1 MAGYKAL
8 RRTLNMAHV
17 MPTLLFVHT
26 AFTMTSMGDIRND
39 IEFSRRLLDE
49 NRFATKVAMERVV
62 KLRLRPGSSVK
73 EHESLQRTLKNLALR
88 EEEIRDELG
97 TLLLIALRE
106 QIKRGA

>member
-1 MAGYKAL
+1 M
-8 RRTLNMAHV
+8 TCT
-17 MPTLLFVHT
+17 TLLFLTVLQPVAILAFCT
-26 AFTMTSMGDIRND
+26 FTMTSMGDIRND